1 MIEVLGVLDKKSIRK
16 LFICQDSSS
25 LNKLSI
31 ASARGKGEDELKKPF
46 RFQQGRNC
54 RVHSKLHQTQ
64 TAKQSGFF
72 FLKISKDIGKAW
84 RTSLT
89 RTKRASLREPQNVS
103 PQSRSPFS
111 ASFQTF
117 CLTAHAYQNTQKY
130 GLKQRDPR
138 NDAGQLSP
146 CNVYTRTGIQSARR
160 SLQTS

>member
-31 ASARGKGEDELKKPF
+31 ASVRGKGEDELKNPS
-46 RFQQGRNC
+46 
-54 RVHSKLHQTQ
+54 VSS
-64 TAKQSGFF
+64 TARIAVFLASCIRPRLQNSRGFF

-84 RTSLT
+84 RKSLT

-117 CLTAHAYQNTQKY
+117 CLTAHAY
-130 GLKQRDPR
+130 
-138 NDAGQLSP
+138 
-146 CNVYTRTGIQSARR
+146 
-160 SLQTS
+160 